1 MIFLFLSD
9 NDQVHLIL
17 WFKDNTTKPIYS
29 LDARGWSSS
38 ESQGIDGW
46 TVTSSLGKRT
56 SFRASS
62 PYRFFILLQLSYV
75 YHLISYTINYTFL
88 KSIAND
94 LNLFLNFSYRSGWR
108 RWPNILEID
117 NATLKDQGL
126 YRCRVD
132 YRNIPTKNM
141 VLNLS
146 VIVPLTGIY
155 SLKQFISIDCDLK

>member
-1 MIFLFLSD
+1 MFISISD

-62 PYRFFILLQLSYV
+62 PYRFNLFSYG
-75 YHLISYTINYTFL
+75 YNMFTISFHTFNVIRVLKSVAKDLNPFL
-88 KSIAND
+88 K
-94 LNLFLNFSYRSGWR
+94 FSYRSGWR

-155 SLKQFISIDCDLK
+155 